1 MSDDL
6 HTNEPESASTPS
18 SPSDPNELKREIL
31 DFVKLV
37 VWFLII
43 FLSLKRFVLEG
54 YEVQGE
60 SMEPNLFTDER
71 ILVLKLPHEL
81 SKIGMF
87 SNIAAFKPGDIV
99 VFSSPDTPNKRYVKR
114 IIALGPAGD
123 SSQTV
128 AANSEDENTEDSV
141 LVQFDHGKVYV
152 NNRIIEENYLSEDN
166 VTSGDS
172 QKLTLQSD
180 EVYVL
185 GDNRKVS
192 KDSRSFDA
200 IDKSTMIGKAVIR
213 FWPPNRISFIH

>member
-1 MSDDL
+1 MHDDL
-6 HTNEPESASTPS
+6 SNPEETQPSEAPS
-18 SPSDPNELKREIL
+18 SDQNELKREIL

-43 FLSLKRFVLEG
+43 FLSLKRFVIEG

-71 ILVLKLPHEL
+71 ILVLKLPYEL
-81 SKIGMF
+81 SKIGLF
-87 SNIAAFKPGDIV
+87 SRISAFHPGDIV
-99 VFSSPDTPNKRYVKR
+99 VFNSPDTPNKRYVKR
-114 IIALGPAGD
+114 VIAMGPPAD
-123 SSQTV
+123 SPKTV
-128 AANSEDENTEDSV
+128 AADSEGGDAGSGV

-152 NNRIIEENYLSEDN
+152 NNRVIEEGYLSEDN
-166 VTSGDS
+166 RSSGDV
-172 QKLTLQSD
+172 QKLTLESGD
-180 EVYVL
+180 LYVL

-200 IDKSTMIGKAVIR
+200 IDESTMIGKAVIR